1 MPVQQIINNNPIVLP
16 PTGPASAAS
25 LNPLYTACDATNG
38 SYFQTTGRDLVSFYC
53 APASSA
59 PAWLST
65 TLYTKGQVVNFGLAA
80 SITNIAITTD
90 VLTVTANNTFQVGE
104 TVALA
109 GLTTATFL
117 NAQSVTILTA
127 TTLQFTANFT
137 HADYASAPDTG
148 TATIPTDSYIALQN
162 LGSNLNIQPTSTAGA
177 AFWAPYDDG
186 SSTVTLSSAPDGCT
200 GRTVPTN
207 NPPLNPYTV
216 PVATEINPGTEFLV
230 LPSSTY
236 TQANQQ
242 FQFIASSN
250 LVSVYVRNF

>member
-1 MPVQQIINNNPIVLP
+1 MPVQQIINNPPIVLP
-16 PTGPASAAS
+16 PTGPASAAA
-25 LNPLYTACDATNG
+25 LNPLYTACDPTNG
-38 SYFQTTGRDLVSFYC
+38 SYFQTTGRDLVTFYC
-53 APASSA
+53 AAASTA

-65 TLYTKGQVVNFGLAA
+65 TLYVKGQVVNFSLSA
-80 SITNIAITTD
+80 SITATSVTSN
-90 VLTVTANNTFQVGE
+90 VLTVTCSNTFQVGE
-104 TVALA
+104 SVALA
-109 GLTTATFL
+109 GTAESFL
-117 NAQSVTILTA
+117 NGHSVIILTA
-127 TTLQFTANFT
+127 SATQFTANFT
-137 HADYASAPDTG
+137 TADYSNPADTG
-148 TATIPTDSYIALQN
+148 TASIANDSYIALAN
-162 LGSNLNIQPTSTAGA
+162 AGSNLNIQPTSTAGA

-186 SSTVTLSSAPDGCT
+186 QSNVTLYSAPDACT

-216 PVATEINPGTEFLV
+216 PVATEINPGVEFLV